1 MPDIEKIKKFK
12 REVLD
17 NVSGERARKE
27 PFGIKM
33 DIAPPKDEGE
43 SIVPWEGER
52 SFLGAEAEQGSELD
66 LDFILDALDSEERGR
81 LDEEDGSFLKD
92 PKKLEANSEVNVSEG
107 GLIGSE
113 KQLEEDFE
121 KVLDDNS
128 ISLDDAIDFDANDVP
143 DVGSLYANESL
154 DTKDTE
160 NSGEESSG
168 SDSDIFDDDFDLDDL
183 VDNLSGSSSSNVG
196 EVPADVGSGVF
207 NGSTDFDEEGDFD
220 NLSDDFSFLEDEQES
235 SAQDRN
241 FTINYP
247 LFLEHLNSYP
257 RNLRIAVAEALTKDN
272 ISRYKLEALIDLV
285 EQNKKGLKF
294 IAKFAGDIV
303 GRSVKLPV
311 IYYKAEEFS
320 RLEQK
325 LSYRISKA
333 LVPILKM
340 SLLIVSMTFV
350 AFYLLVDV
358 MFFYVASD
366 IKYREGMSYIYE
378 NKGNLAKSAFKDA
391 YYMRPS
397 DKWFLAYAQAFE
409 DMRDF
414 DSAEEKYEE
423 LFTVDPFSEGAP
435 KRRRKRFN
443 KNGYVSYATMK
454 MRLGEYSEA
463 NLILDEIISY
473 DLYDRDALMTKG
485 DNYFKWAQTD
495 PRYYRDSINSY
506 TILLARH
513 GHEKEILFK
522 LFNAYIEAGA
532 DKEMENVNSFIKA
545 NEGIDIDEVVYT
557 RYVKRLIDRYVDFTV
572 YNKRINN
579 LSRNLKYFSAQMN
592 LLNKEF
598 ANFKSG
604 DGKTVLDALNDVNL
618 NSEIEY
624 ILRRILTNNP
634 NYNKALFE
642 NGRYSYYIGD
652 FKKAEGYLLT
662 ALNGF
667 RRENLI
673 ENSADKIIAYRIL
686 ADIYEKQDDSLKA
699 SNIIGLALSDYDF
712 YKRNGLIRGTRELSL
727 VYEKQ
732 GDILR
737 SLKGFKAAISSY
749 NAAINEGVNSP
760 DVYYKVALLSY
771 KEDNYKEALNYL
783 FKIENMSGFSNNN
796 EVLGLIAAVLYK
808 MGDFVASRSYYVRIL
823 ENLDVE
829 KSSILG
835 FRPNDNNYHRALL
848 IKEIENYNN
857 LGIVEIRASLGNR
870 IGVGIVK
877 DNELFDSGIANLTKS
892 SRMFD
897 LLNRDVDMVKSARK
911 DLASLNL
918 RSVFKNDFFG
928 SNILFY
934 DNLAD
939 NL

>member
-1 MPDIEKIKKFK
+1 MPDVEKVKKFK

-17 NVSGERARKE
+17 NISGERARKE
-27 PFGIKM
+27 PFGIRM
-33 DIAPPKDEGE
+33 EIEPPRDEGE
-43 SIVPWEGER
+43 SIVPWEEEK
-52 SFLGAEAEQGSELD
+52 SFFGAEEEQERELD

-81 LDEEDGSFLKD
+81 LDEEDGAGSED
-92 PKKLEANSEVNVSEG
+92 SRKLEINAEFDDTGDELDVLG
-107 GLIGSE
+107 A
-113 KQLEEDFE
+113 QLEEDFE
-121 KVLDDNS
+121 RVLDDNS
-128 ISLDDAIDFDANDVP
+128 ISVDDANGGLDTE
-143 DVGSLYANESL
+143 SLYANESL
-154 DTKDTE
+154 VTE
-160 NSGEESSG
+160 DLGDESSG
-168 SDSDIFDDDFDLDDL
+168 RGSGIFDDDFELDDI
-183 VDNLSGSSSSNVG
+183 VNNLSGSRISDAG
-196 EVPADVGSGVF
+196 EVADDIGSGVF
-207 NGSTDFDEEGDFD
+207 NISVDSDEEGDFD
-220 NLSDDFSFLEDEQES
+220 NLSDDFSFLEDDQEEG
-235 SAQDRN
+235 AQDRN

-272 ISRYKLEALIDLV
+272 VSRYKLEALIDLV
-285 EQNKKGLKF
+285 EQNRKGLKF
-294 IAKFAGDIV
+294 IAKFVGDIV

-320 RLEQK
+320 RLEQE
-325 LSYRISKA
+325 LGYRISKA
-333 LVPILKM
+333 LVPILKI
-340 SLLIVSMTFV
+340 SLLLVSLTFV
-350 AFYLLVDV
+350 TFYILVDV
-358 MFFYVASD
+358 AFFYVASD
-366 IKYREGMSYIYE
+366 IKYREGISYIYE
-378 NKGNLAKSAFKDA
+378 NRRDLAKSTFKDA
-391 YYMRPS
+391 YYMKPN
-397 DKWFLAYAQAFE
+397 DGWFLTYAQAFE
-409 DMRDF
+409 SIRDF

-423 LFTVDPFSEGAP
+423 LFTIDPFSADASR
-435 KRRRKRFN
+435 RRRKRFN
-443 KNGYVSYATMK
+443 KNGYVSYAIMK

-463 NLILDEIISY
+463 DSILDEIISY
-473 DLYDRDALMTKG
+473 DIYDREALMTKG
-485 DNYFKWAQTD
+485 DNYFRWAQAD

-506 TILLARH
+506 TILLSRH
-513 GHEKEILFK
+513 GNEKEILFK

-532 DKEMENVNSFIKA
+532 EKEMENVNSFIKA
-545 NEGIDIDEVVYT
+545 NEGLDVDEVVYT
-557 RYVKRLIDRYVDFTV
+557 RYVKQLIDRYIDFTV
-572 YNKRINN
+572 YNKRVNN
-579 LSRNLKYFSAQMN
+579 LSRNLRYFSAQMN

-604 DGKTVLDALNDVNL
+604 DGKAVFDALNDVNL

-634 NYNKALFE
+634 SYNKALFE

-667 RRENLI
+667 RQENLI

-699 SNIIGLALSDYDF
+699 SNIIGLALNDYDF
-712 YKRNGLIRGTRELSL
+712 YKKNSLIRGNRELSL

-737 SLKGFKAAISSY
+737 SLKGFKEAISSY
-749 NAAINEGVNSP
+749 NEAISEGVNSP

-771 KEDNYKEALNYL
+771 KEDNYKEALDYL
-783 FKIENMSGFSNNN
+783 FKVENMSGFSNNN
-796 EVLGLIAAVLYK
+796 EVLGLIASVLYK

-857 LGIVEIRASLGNR
+857 LGVVEIRASLGDR
-870 IGVGIVK
+870 TGVGIVK

-892 SRMFD
+892 SRIFD